1 MSLENELREA
11 LRRVRAPEGFA
22 ERVRTVILS
31 RADDEGSQPRR
42 SFPFASL
49 RVWMTAHRWRAV
61 AATLLLG
68 AIIGGWGAHETMRR
82 REGERAREQVL
93 LALRIAGTQVAR
105 AQHEARDHMA
115 R

>member
-1 MSLENELREA
+1 MSFENDLRQA
-11 LRRVRAPEGFA
+11 MRRVPAPEGFGQ
-22 ERVRTVILS
+22 RVRTVILS

-42 SFPFASL
+42 SFAAL
-49 RVWMTAHRWRAV
+49 RMTAHRWRAV

-68 AIIGGWGAHETMRR
+68 TILGSWGVHETFERR
-82 REGERAREQVL
+82 RGERARQQVL

-105 AQHEARDHMA
+105 AQRAAQDHMA

>member
-1 MSLENELREA
+1 MSLENELRQA
-11 LRRVRAPEGFA
+11 LRRVPAPEGFA
-22 ERVRTVILS
+22 DRVLARIGRPDFS
-31 RADDEGSQPRR
+31 PA
-42 SFPFASL
+42 ASP
-49 RVWMTAHRWRAV
+49 WWRAV

-68 AIIGGWGAHETMRR
+68 AILGGWGAHETMRR

-93 LALRIAGTQVAR
+93 LALRIAGTHVAR

>member
-1 MSLENELREA
+1 MSLENDLRQA
-11 LRRVRAPEGFA
+11 LRRVPAPEGFA

-42 SFPFASL
+42 SFAPL
-49 RVWMTAHRWRAV
+49 RMTAQWWRAV

-68 AIIGGWGAHETMRR
+68 AILGGWGAHETMRR

-93 LALRIAGTQVAR
+93 LALRIAGTHVAR

>member
-42 SFPFASL
+42 T
-49 RVWMTAHRWRAV
+49 WWRAV

-68 AIIGGWGAHETMRR
+68 AIVGGWGAHETMQR